1 MSAPTTHM
9 TETTEMTITTRRTA
23 MKTRRQLNR
32 QLTTATAIALAL
44 LAAACGGDD
53 DTSDATVPPAATAV
67 ATAAPATTPVTT
79 AAPVTTTPA
88 TTAAPATTAMD
99 VSEPVGIVTSDYA
112 FGGVPASVAPGTAFE
127 IHNTSATELHEFV
140 VVRLPDTET
149 RPVDE
154 LVHHDLM
161 SVLTAGPP
169 AMVLLAPPGSGEQIV
184 AVGDGTVTEPGR
196 YLAIC
201 MIPTGADPMAYMEA
215 AAKSNGGPPSVP
227 GGAPHAMAGMYA
239 EFTVA

>member
-1 MSAPTTHM
+1 MSAPTTQM
-9 TETTEMTITTRRTA
+9 TQITDMTIITRRTA

-32 QLTTATAIALAL
+32 QLTAATAIALAL
-44 LAAACGGDD
+44 LAAACGSD
-53 DTSDATVPPAATAV
+53 DTSDATVPAAAAAV
-67 ATAAPATTPVTT
+67 TTAAPATSTPV
-79 AAPVTTTPA
+79 
-88 TTAAPATTAMD
+88 TTAAPATTA
-99 VSEPVGIVTSDYA
+99 VGVTEPVGIVTSDYA

-169 AMVLLAPPGSGEQIV
+169 AMVLLAPPGSDEQIV

-201 MIPTGADPMAYMEA
+201 MIPTGADPLAYMEA